1 MDCGGLLAQ
10 WGTKALTQ
18 NQRNVKV
25 NYALTVRDTILIMLT
40 TQNTSDFSYNG
51 CQVAFDYTSTGF
63 TLSHEGKAQTK
74 LYFAVCIA

>member
-1 MDCGGLLAQ
+1 MQ
-10 WGTKALTQ
+10 WGTEAVTQ

-51 CQVAFDYTSTGF
+51 HQVAFDYTSTGF
-63 TLSHEGKAQTK
+63 TLSHDGKAQTK